1 MQRSQNMTFAA
12 VSTLISMIYPNE
24 PEWPVN
30 SSTMQYG
37 FFISFYDNYGVIG
50 DFAYFG
56 TCLKSCVQK
65 SFLEVYY
72 DKICFNGFL
81 YLTPYCHGRYSVEK
95 PAGFMMSIVLNE
107 SDSSTMRTYFSFNY
121 SIQPFTTSTLH
132 FCLTEADSS
141 NVSVGTRVNG
151 TFKERAKEYMK
162 VSKGLTHYQVLN
174 HLHVSTAQYFCNNMA
189 VYDYSDEFVYVGVVC
204 ALLLVAV
211 GIGVVL
217 FHKRESS

>member
-1 MQRSQNMTFAA
+1 MTFAA

-95 PAGFMMSIVLNE
+95 PAGFMMSIVLN
-107 SDSSTMRTYFSFNY
+107 
-121 SIQPFTTSTLH
+121 
-132 FCLTEADSS
+132 
-141 NVSVGTRVNG
+141 G

-211 GIGVVL
+211 GIGAVL